1 MKFFASCFTIGKAWL
16 PHGWG
21 TFQKCKFE
29 LGYGLVLSNL
39 PPYFENALTLGLYP
53 TQIDWGMHLLYIQ
66 EGLQMI
72 VLSPKRG
79 GNNFVMALP
88 SKFYVDS
95 PSFVEYFQGIEMRLQ
110 QVFVINWKSFYLKN
124 FTIQKQGP
132 QGIRPLL
139 ISSHRTN

>member
-1 MKFFASCFTIGKAWL
+1 MAEVHSKNASLNLAIA
-16 PHGWG
+16 
-21 TFQKCKFE
+21 
-29 LGYGLVLSNL
+29 LS
-39 PPYFENALTLGLYP
+39 YLTCSLILRMLGLYP

-79 GNNFVMALP
+79 GNDFVMALP

-110 QVFVINWKSFYLKN
+110 
-124 FTIQKQGP
+124 
-132 QGIRPLL
+132 
-139 ISSHRTN
+139 